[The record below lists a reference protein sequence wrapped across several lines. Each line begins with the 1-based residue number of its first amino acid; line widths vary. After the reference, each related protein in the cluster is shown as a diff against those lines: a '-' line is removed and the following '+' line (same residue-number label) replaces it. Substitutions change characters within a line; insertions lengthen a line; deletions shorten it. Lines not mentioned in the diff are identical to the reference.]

1 MKTYKSLTIEEYRK
15 VYSEYSDDAKIVLKD
30 ITNFP
35 DYNEEIRNRPFVII
49 LFSSVFLQNN
59 ENEDRYEEEYAKV
72 LKDIVQYNEV
82 SFIKLIVD
90 NTNLIEE
97 FNLTDL
103 KTLIIFKDGIEIK
116 RFIPENMKT
125 LLEYLKCF
133 NFKREMN
140 ILGDYIEE
148 VKN

>member
-15 VYSEYSDDAKIVLKD
+15 VYSEYSEDAKIVLKD

-35 DYNEEIRNRPFVII
+35 DYKEEIRNRPFVII

-59 ENEDRYEEEYAKV
+59 ENEDRYEEEYART
-72 LKDIVQYNEV
+72 IREICQFNEV

-90 NTNLIEE
+90 DTNLIEE

-125 LLEYLKCF
+125 LLEYLKGF
-133 NFKREMN
+133 NFKKDTSA
-140 ILGDYIEE
+140 LGEYIEE
-148 VKN
+148 VKG